1 MGTVPLSELFQLDV
15 GNVNSPSKGAG
26 VGGQAGSS
34 VAAAGAGGTNRS
46 ESSSPTSTLKREQH
60 RARAS
65 VSGIEDAESLAINTS
80 VTLGS
85 QQVWPMKR
93 LFNLLFA
100 FCKTHPQSSPEST
113 KWNYVYWTV
122 NSSHWQ
128 EVSVNGRRNF
138 KLNKPVKHWNFW
150 NLSLIF
156 VGLPFQYLD
165 SVFKQNKPLK
175 VRISF

>member
-1 MGTVPLSELFQLDV
+1 MFSAMGTVPLSELFQLDV

-85 QQVWPMKR
+85 QQV
-93 LFNLLFA
+93 
-100 FCKTHPQSSPEST
+100 
-113 KWNYVYWTV
+113 
-122 NSSHWQ
+122 
-128 EVSVNGRRNF
+128 
-138 KLNKPVKHWNFW
+138 
-150 NLSLIF
+150 
-156 VGLPFQYLD
+156 
-165 SVFKQNKPLK
+165 
-175 VRISF
+175 